1 MILFC
6 CVSVHVSKGAH
17 VQLWKTWQQ
26 SQMQLNSWDNATRH
40 APYRQLWWKNGPYVL
55 CAKLGVSTITSRP
68 PTGFKNLDFGMFDI
82 QLSAPS
88 GCSSTCSHCLHLRLC
103 CVYLLSFWS
112 CSNKCVPTM
121 CLNYAVAEN
130 DGMIEM
136 ILQCLNV
143 FKITQVLFIHVS
155 AAENDRMNSTVS
167 LCF

>member
-1 MILFC
+1 
-6 CVSVHVSKGAH
+6 
-17 VQLWKTWQQ
+17 
-26 SQMQLNSWDNATRH
+26 
-40 APYRQLWWKNGPYVL
+40 
-55 CAKLGVSTITSRP
+55 
-68 PTGFKNLDFGMFDI
+68 
-82 QLSAPS
+82 
-88 GCSSTCSHCLHLRLC
+88 
-103 CVYLLSFWS
+103 
-112 CSNKCVPTM
+112 M